1 MGDTDQ
7 RQIMRDSL
15 FVMAGLRF
23 AGKDEE
29 LRVKIRNLSA
39 GGLMAEGD
47 FRVTRGSAVSIE
59 IRNLGWVDGVI
70 AWVQDNRFGIAFDEE
85 IDPMVARGPGAA
97 APELPGYFNR
107 RAGKDSMYI
116 RTPDPSQIRKI

>member
-1 MGDTDQ
+1 MTTFGLSNSMGYCPITGNFSKRAKRDMGETDQ

-23 AGKDEE
+23 AGKDKE

-47 FRVTRGSAVSIE
+47 FRVTRGAAVAVD

-70 AWVQDNRFGIAFDEE
+70 AWVQDSRFGIALLERVVHMAVRFQQ
-85 IDPMVARGPGAA
+85 AGA
-97 APELPGYFNR
+97 
-107 RAGKDSMYI
+107 
-116 RTPDPSQIRKI
+116 